1 VSRGV
6 GAVLRESR
14 EAAADGC
21 DLFRL
26 RRALEM
32 VRAAIADVERRVA
45 LRGQVGPSLQEWRK
59 PTTTPNGR

>member
-1 VSRGV
+1 
-6 GAVLRESR
+6 
-14 EAAADGC
+14 
-21 DLFRL
+21 
-26 RRALEM
+26 M